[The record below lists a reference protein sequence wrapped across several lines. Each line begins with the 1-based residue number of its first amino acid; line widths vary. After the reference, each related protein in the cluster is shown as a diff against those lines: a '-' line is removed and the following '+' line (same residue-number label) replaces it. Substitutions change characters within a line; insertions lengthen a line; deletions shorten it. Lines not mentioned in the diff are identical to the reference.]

1 MHTMKPIA
9 RRIRRHFGATAQHV
23 AIRSQRPWYWRLLV
37 IVLLILLGYGL
48 AYWQFVGGG
57 FNADSIKNLRQQNQ
71 LLHANVVQVERQL
84 QVERSAQTSLAK
96 EMSTVQDESMR
107 LKEDVAFYKNI
118 LNDNDGAGELKFYSF
133 RLNKGAQPGRY
144 DYHILL
150 SQSGRHNNAVQGQLR
165 FTLSSAQG
173 EKTVLQPL
181 TMNGDEAAMVKI
193 NFKYYQR
200 LEGSLVVPYAAA
212 GATVEASFTESGAS
226 QPRISQKADLPV

>member
-1 MHTMKPIA
+1 
-9 RRIRRHFGATAQHV
+9 
-23 AIRSQRPWYWRLLV
+23 
-37 IVLLILLGYGL
+37 
-48 AYWQFVGGG
+48 
-57 FNADSIKNLRQQNQ
+57 
-71 LLHANVVQVERQL
+71 
-84 QVERSAQTSLAK
+84 
-96 EMSTVQDESMR
+96 MR

-133 RLNKGAQPGRY
+133 RLNKAAQPGHY

-150 SQSGRHNNAVQGQLR
+150 SQSGRHSNAVQGGLH

-173 EKTVLQPL
+173 EKTALLPL
-181 TMNGDEAAMVKI
+181 TKDGGEVDMVKI

-200 LEGSLVVPYAAA
+200 LEGSFAVPSAVA